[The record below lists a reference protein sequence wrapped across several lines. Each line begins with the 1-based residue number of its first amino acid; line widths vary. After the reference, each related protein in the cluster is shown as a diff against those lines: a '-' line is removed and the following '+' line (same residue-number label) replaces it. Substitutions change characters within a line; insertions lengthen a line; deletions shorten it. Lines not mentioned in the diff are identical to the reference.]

1 MKILIVCT
9 GNTCRSQMAE
19 GWLKSLDARL
29 EVFSAGT
36 HPETRVNP
44 FAIAAMKELG
54 IDISGNEPKPVGMF
68 LSKTFDYVIIVCN
81 RAKDECPAF
90 TGKAK
95 HRLHIGFEDP
105 ADAKGTEAEVMTVYR
120 RIRDEIKAA
129 FQKLYLERIRPEA
142 DRAGSGI

>member
-1 MKILIVCT
+1 MKILIVCS

-90 TGKAK
+90 TGKVK

-105 ADAKGTEAEVMTVYR
+105 ADTKGTEAEVLMVYR
-120 RIRDEIKAA
+120 RIRDEIKAV